1 MAIPVT
7 QLHILRL
14 LLQADQNLSGL
25 QGDMRN
31 NALAWR
37 SMAVAQSQPAATL
50 ALWMNDAA
58 VQYQARLGWIATA
71 QADAVIW
78 PKLSALW
85 ALMGGTA
92 ADFNNVTTPL
102 KAVADQLGPAVK
114 TTYAQII
121 GVCDQITTAINAPLS
136 LWPE

>member
-14 LLQADQNLSGL
+14 LLQADQNLSSL
-25 QGDMRN
+25 QGGMRS
-31 NALAWR
+31 NAVTWR
-37 SMAVAQSQPAATL
+37 AAAVAQSQPAATL
-50 ALWMNDAA
+50 AQWMNDSATA
-58 VQYQARLGWIATA
+58 YQTRLAWVATA

-85 ALMGGTA
+85 ALLGGTA
-92 ADFNNVTTPL
+92 ADFNSITTPL
-102 KAVADQLGPAVK
+102 KAVADQLGLAAK

-121 GVCDQITTAINAPLS
+121 TACDQIIAATPAPLS

>member
-1 MAIPVT
+1 MTIPVT
-7 QLHILRL
+7 QLHILRM

-31 NALAWR
+31 NAITWR
-37 SMAVAQSQPAATL
+37 ALAVAQTQSVATL
-50 ALWMNDAA
+50 AQWMNDAA
-58 VQYQARLGWIATA
+58 TQYQTRLAWVTTV

-78 PKLSALW
+78 PKLAALW
-85 ALMGGTA
+85 ALLGGTN

-102 KAVADQLGPAVK
+102 KAVADQLGPAAK
-114 TTYAQII
+114 ATYAQII

>member
-14 LLQADQNLSGL
+14 LMQADQNLSGL
-25 QGDMRN
+25 QGDMRS
-31 NALAWR
+31 NAITWR
-37 SMAVAQSQPAATL
+37 AAAVAQSTPAAML
-50 ALWMNDAA
+50 AQWMNDAA
-58 VQYQARLGWIATA
+58 TAYQTRLAWIATA

-85 ALMGGTA
+85 TLMGGTA

-102 KAVADQLGPAVK
+102 KAVADQLGPAAK
-114 TTYAQII
+114 GTYAQII
-121 GVCDQITTAINAPLS
+121 GVCDQIIAAINAPLS